1 MDIKR
6 VGSRAEVWHG
16 NAMMTSGGLKKKE
29 LMKNKHGRIVSAK
42 KHRTAKKERRLV
54 KAGYKTEK
62 GVFGAKKTVKKGGIG
77 IDIGIA
83 EAKLGKNSGLRVGTK
98 KHNIQANV
106 GVDGVNVNALNLA
119 SSSLNTKGL
128 KGRVGTEKH
137 NFNTNVG
144 VDGIGVNAL
153 DLLSAS
159 VDSKGLRTGIGHEKF
174 FKADGSLT
182 KEGLKASIGNKRI
195 FKADGSLTKAGLNAS
210 IGNEKIFK
218 ADGSLTKAGLKASM
232 GNKKLLNVDASASLS
247 GIEVGADHLIG
258 RTGVKVGSQ
267 SDEKRKSK
275 SKSKKRGISVGP
287 LSARITG
294 GKKKKTKKKGGRRK

>member
-83 EAKLGKNSGLRVGTK
+83 EAKLGKNSGLRLGTK

-195 FKADGSLTKAGLNAS
+195 FKADGSLTKAGL
-210 IGNEKIFK
+210 
-218 ADGSLTKAGLKASM
+218 KASM

-247 GIEVGADHLIG
+247 GIDVGADHLIG

>member
-195 FKADGSLTKAGLNAS
+195 FKADGSLTKAGL
-210 IGNEKIFK
+210 
-218 ADGSLTKAGLKASM
+218 KASM

>member
-119 SSSLNTKGL
+119 SSSLNRKGL
-128 KGRVGTEKH
+128 KGSVG
-137 NFNTNVG
+137 
-144 VDGIGVNAL
+144 D
-153 DLLSAS
+153 D
-159 VDSKGLRTGIGHEKF
+159 RF

-182 KEGLKASIGNKRI
+182 KEGLKASIGNK
-195 FKADGSLTKAGLNAS
+195 
-210 IGNEKIFK
+210 KIFN
-218 ADGSLTKAGLKASM
+218 ADGSLTKAGLKASV
-232 GNKKLLNVDASASLS
+232 GNKKLLKGDASVGLS
-247 GIEVGADHLIG
+247 GVEVGADHLMG
-258 RTGVKVGSQ
+258 RTGVKLG
-267 SDEKRKSK
+267 KK
-275 SKSKKRGISVGP
+275 SKSKKKGSKKRGVSVGP

-294 GKKKKTKKKGGRRK
+294 GRKRKTTKKR

>member
-195 FKADGSLTKAGLNAS
+195 FKADGSLTKAGL
-210 IGNEKIFK
+210 
-218 ADGSLTKAGLKASM
+218 KASM

-247 GIEVGADHLIG
+247 GIDVGADHLIG

>member
-98 KHNIQANV
+98 KHNIQANE
-106 GVDGVNVNALNLA
+106 GVDGENVNAINLA
-119 SSSLNTKGL
+119 SSSLNTKG
-128 KGRVGTEKH
+128 
-137 NFNTNVG
+137 
-144 VDGIGVNAL
+144 
-153 DLLSAS
+153 
-159 VDSKGLRTGIGHEKF
+159 
-174 FKADGSLT
+174 
-182 KEGLKASIGNKRI
+182 
-195 FKADGSLTKAGLNAS
+195 
-210 IGNEKIFK
+210 
-218 ADGSLTKAGLKASM
+218 
-232 GNKKLLNVDASASLS
+232 
-247 GIEVGADHLIG
+247 
-258 RTGVKVGSQ
+258 
-267 SDEKRKSK
+267 
-275 SKSKKRGISVGP
+275 
-287 LSARITG
+287 
-294 GKKKKTKKKGGRRK
+294 